1 MSKGDKKNKKIGQ
14 GGYTFIELLVVIT
27 ILAILM
33 AFLLPNLFQQKEKS
47 IMSRAMAEF
56 NVMRTAINLFV
67 LDNDDYPADVSR
79 NIPPGLEDYVQPND
93 ADRWPS
99 APWPGSVYD
108 YDAFQVGGVWA
119 FQMSIRFCEIGRPDT
134 CNFPKTEWAE
144 NFGVNSSVYYCYEG
158 PCRAHPTQP
167 STYPGYCVNCD
178 NPSGPVFNLI
188 PVSNKIAFV
197 GSDQ

>member
-93 ADRWPS
+93 ADR
-99 APWPGSVYD
+99 
-108 YDAFQVGGVWA
+108 
-119 FQMSIRFCEIGRPDT
+119 
-134 CNFPKTEWAE
+134 
-144 NFGVNSSVYYCYEG
+144 
-158 PCRAHPTQP
+158 
-167 STYPGYCVNCD
+167 
-178 NPSGPVFNLI
+178 
-188 PVSNKIAFV
+188 
-197 GSDQ
+197 